1 MSRLLLTLVVVS
13 AVATP
18 LAAQESMKMKPEGR
32 ESIAAVH
39 SQWKEITGYLTQVAE
54 ETAEADYAYRPTDD
68 VRSTGEMIAHIAGAQ
83 YMLCAAALGEE
94 PRAEDE
100 IESSGTDKAGIVKA
114 LKASSAYCER
124 AYQQSDAAL
133 QAEAEL
139 WGRPMTG
146 FRALTMNAT
155 HNGEHYGNLVTYLR
169 IQGIV
174 PPSSREGS

>member
-13 AVATP
+13 AVAMP
-18 LAAQESMKMKPEGR
+18 SAAQEPVKQKKKGR
-32 ESIAAVH
+32 ESISAVH
-39 SQWKEITGYLTQVAE
+39 SQWKEITGYIMQVAE
-54 ETAEADYAYRPTDD
+54 ETTEADYAYRPTDD

-100 IESSGTDKAGIVKA
+100 IESSAADKAGIVKA
-114 LKASSAYCER
+114 LNESTAYCER
-124 AYQQSDAAL
+124 AYQQTDAAL

-169 IQGIV
+169 LQGIV
-174 PPSSREGS
+174 PPSSQRGS

>member
-1 MSRLLLTLVVVS
+1 MSRLLLTLIVAS
-13 AVATP
+13 AVAMP
-18 LAAQESMKMKPEGR
+18 SAAQEPAEKKQKGR
-32 ESIAAVH
+32 ASISAVH
-39 SQWKEITGYLTQVAE
+39 GQWQEITAYLTQVAE

-68 VRSTGEMIAHIAGAQ
+68 VRSTGEMLAHIAGAQ

-100 IESSGTDKAGIVKA
+100 IESSAADKAGIVKA
-114 LKASSAYCER
+114 LKESTAYCER
-124 AYQQSDAAL
+124 AYQQTDAAL
-133 QAEAEL
+133 QTEAEL

-174 PPSSREGS
+174 PPSSR